1 MEQNEKQRL
10 EKIIRTEKSFT
21 DEELFKEILSLLEK
35 QRHYARLLYNEEY
48 VNEEEEKKFEVY
60 LYYIEKQIRLLLAL
74 I

>member
-35 QRHYARLLYNEEY
+35 
-48 VNEEEEKKFEVY
+48 
-60 LYYIEKQIRLLLAL
+60 
-74 I
+74 